1 MTQRLGVAAIV
12 LLLLGVSVPPL
23 AAEDLGPQVKSDRRP
38 TPEEQ
43 AQKAA
48 RETCRIEICDVIETR
63 ERQGPD
69 VACDVGW
76 TWRTDEIVESLAG
89 RVDWVWGQITC
100 QSALRLQRE
109 PIAEAMSTPRS
120 TIKVAPHT
128 VRCAL
133 EQDGKPYVI
142 EVELS
147 PTVTFKNGTAT
158 DAKAN
163 WGDVSAPAAIY
174 PGLYAA
180 TGLDNTTNF
189 LGPEFVRQVNKFVQ
203 KDCAAVRDQLP
214 GRRVN

>member
-1 MTQRLGVAAIV
+1 MTKRLGLSAIAIF
-12 LLLLGVSVPPL
+12 LLGVSAL
-23 AAEDLGPQVKSDRRP
+23 AAEDLGPQVKSSHKP

-48 RETCRIEICDVIETR
+48 REACRIEICDIIETR
-63 ERQGPD
+63 ERVGPD
-69 VACDVGW
+69 VACDIGW
-76 TWRTDEIVESLAG
+76 TWRTDEIVEALAG
-89 RVDWVWGQITC
+89 RVDWVWGKIKC
-100 QSALRLQRE
+100 QFELRLQR
-109 PIAEAMSTPRS
+109 ADLARAMSTPHT
-120 TIKVAPHT
+120 TIKVAPHK

-133 EQDGKPYVI
+133 ERGGKPYVTEI
-142 EVELS
+142 ELS
-147 PTVTFKNGTAT
+147 PTVTFNNGKAT
-158 DAKAN
+158 EAKAN

-189 LGPEFVRQVNKFVQ
+189 LGPELVRQVNKFVQ

>member
-1 MTQRLGVAAIV
+1 MTKRVGPIAI
-12 LLLLGVSVPPL
+12 LSFLLGVSATNL
-23 AAEDLGPQVKSDRRP
+23 AAEDLGPRVKSDREP

-48 RETCRIEICDVIETR
+48 REACRIEICDIIETR
-63 ERQGPD
+63 ERLGTD

-76 TWRTDEIVESLAG
+76 TWRTDEIVEALAG
-89 RVDWVWGQITC
+89 RVDWVWGRITC
-100 QSALRLQRE
+100 QSELRLQRTAL
-109 PIAEAMSTPRS
+109 AEAMSTPS
-120 TIKVAPHT
+120 ATIEVAPHT

-133 EQDGKPYVI
+133 DQDGKPYVVEI
-142 EVELS
+142 ELS
-147 PTVTFKNGTAT
+147 PTVTFKNGKARE
-158 DAKAN
+158 AKAN

-189 LGPEFVRQVNKFVQ
+189 LGPELVHQVNKFVQ